1 MSLSRRRRRVPDP
14 PPKSMQVALS
24 DALWHCLSSIGT
36 TGIEPS
42 DDFGA
47 TADSPCD
54 CENCQQCRAA
64 YALHL
69 ECFKGHLMASFD
81 ADLQR
86 VVEAWDRL
94 PEAVRKAVMVLTHR
108 ANATDLG

>member
-1 MSLSRRRRRVPDP
+1 MKVE
-14 PPKSMQVALS
+14 A
-24 DALWHCLSSIGT
+24 A
-36 TGIEPS
+36 GIEPS
-42 DDFGA
+42 DDFDA
-47 TADSPCD
+47 TENGICD

-86 VVEAWDRL
+86 VIAVWERL
-94 PEAVRKAVMVLTHR
+94 DVLARR
-108 ANATDLG
+108 AISELLTSGTL

>member
-1 MSLSRRRRRVPDP
+1 MPCKTMGFDLVE
-14 PPKSMQVALS
+14 A
-24 DALWHCLSSIGT
+24 A
-36 TGIEPS
+36 GIEPS

-64 YALHL
+64 YALHF
-69 ECFKGHLMASFD
+69 ECFKGQFLASLD

-86 VVEAWDRL
+86 VIGEWDRL
-94 PEAVRKAVMVLTHR
+94 PEAVRGAVMALAKVG
-108 ANATDLG
+108 DG